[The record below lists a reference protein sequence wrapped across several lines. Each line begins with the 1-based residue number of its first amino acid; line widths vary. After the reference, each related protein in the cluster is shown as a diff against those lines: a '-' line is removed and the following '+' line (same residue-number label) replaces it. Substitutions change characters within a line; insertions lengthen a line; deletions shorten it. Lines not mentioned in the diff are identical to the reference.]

1 MIGKIKFLGASFKLY
16 SLAVM
21 LILISSN
28 NFIFSAKALQE
39 HPPTMT
45 TTNSTSFKAIATN
58 SSATPFTN
66 MHVHKLTSASSK
78 SGATPFTN
86 MHLHKLAPFSFNV
99 LASTPFSFNVL
110 ARTFAAKLPETLLP
124 SYTVTN
130 ASDTRSEGILS
141 ANNTLNNKG
150 SYVQQPLSRTIHGT
164 TYPPAGPPIS
174 GHEKER

>member
-1 MIGKIKFLGASFKLY
+1 MAFSMIRQIKFFGASFKLY
-16 SLAVM
+16 PLAVT
-21 LILISSN
+21 LILIWSLSSN

-45 TTNSTSFKAIATN
+45 TANSTSFKAIATN

-86 MHLHKLAPFSFNV
+86 MHVHKLTSFSFNV
-99 LASTPFSFNVL
+99 LAT
-110 ARTFAAKLPETLLP
+110 TFVTKLPQTLLP

-130 ASDTRSEGILS
+130 VSDTRSEGILS
-141 ANNTLNNKG
+141 ANNSLNNKG
-150 SYVQQPLSRTIHGT
+150 TYVQHSLSKTIHGT
-164 TYPPAGPPIS
+164 TYSPYYITPTTGN
-174 GHEKER
+174 EKER